1 MKLEDQESDFGL
13 TVAVALSI
21 LLGLFVVGCT
31 GAGSPTAPSVVETQ
45 TQEETP
51 LMAPV
56 VEITLVNGV
65 LTVSATNPDRQL
77 FTLFVER
84 ADESLLVKKSTTR
97 KKLTAAVPPCGNAF
111 WAGVFLGEMQTAGS
125 LLAKMFRSAADC
137 DGR

>member
-1 MKLEDQESDFGL
+1 MRTRLVIVISIWFGL
-13 TVAVALSI
+13 S
-21 LLGLFVVGCT
+21 VGCT

-45 TQEETP
+45 MEETT
-51 LMAPV
+51 LELPV
-56 VEITLVNGV
+56 VEITLSNGV

-84 ADESLLVKKSTTR
+84 SDESLLIKKSTTG

-111 WAGVFLGEMQTAGS
+111 WAGVFLGTEQTTGY
-125 LLAKMFRSAADC
+125 LLAKMFRSAIEC